1 MQDDVYAFDYD
12 YHYDKQKAAD
22 AKKEELR
29 EAAKQSTT
37 AAKPQSR
44 YLGQLQRANER
55 REVEKAAAWERMEA
69 KNNKKDGGQQDES
82 FVTSSYLK
90 QLEIQKEGQLI
101 TAVEEELN
109 KKKTATAERGMTGFY
124 TNYISKIR
132 GVAADAVQDD
142 GLDELDEVVKQ

>member
-1 MQDDVYAFDYD
+1 
-12 YHYDKQKAAD
+12 
-22 AKKEELR
+22 
-29 EAAKQSTT
+29 
-37 AAKPQSR
+37 
-44 YLGQLQRANER
+44 
-55 REVEKAAAWERMEA
+55 MEA

-132 GVAADAVQDD
+132 GVAEDAV
-142 GLDELDEVVKQ
+142 